1 VGENK
6 NVYIALAG
14 KIESKE
20 NCFKFLGINWIMTI
34 KMNTKM

>member
-1 VGENK
+1 MRYSGLLAGVGENK

-20 NCFKFLGINWIMTI
+20 NCFKFLGIN
-34 KMNTKM
+34 